1 MAPALP
7 IYNDRDSACPAGSSG
22 KMLHL
27 LCELAKRL
35 RGRPVAAHES
45 VHGTSQ
51 PSIDVRSTAASGG
64 NPDIARIWSND
75 RV

>member
-27 LCELAKRL
+27 LCELAKNSADVLLQRTSPFMAPL
-35 RGRPVAAHES
+35 SPQSMSAPRPLPGVI
-45 VHGTSQ
+45 Q
-51 PSIDVRSTAASGG
+51 
-64 NPDIARIWSND
+64 DIARIWSND
-75 RV
+75 QV